1 MEFYTLASGSSG
13 NSTLICSSG
22 ASLLVD
28 AGISCRKLTSRLA
41 LLGKSPSQLDGILIT
56 HTHSDHICGLKVL
69 LKNRDIPV
77 YASEITG
84 AELLGR
90 VETLDPGQLRILH
103 PEEPVEICGISVLP
117 FPTPHDAPGSM
128 GYHFSAGGRRF
139 AIVTDLGHVPPRIAE
154 IMAGVDAAVIEANHD
169 PDWLVN
175 GPYPFPLQQRI
186 LGNYGHLSNEVC
198 GDLAVQL
205 ARSGTKL
212 LVLGHLSAENNS
224 PERAY
229 QVVSHALA
237 AAGCGEVR
245 LEVAPRDDLSDTYTV

>member
-1 MEFYTLASGSSG
+1 
-13 NSTLICSSG
+13 
-22 ASLLVD
+22 
-28 AGISCRKLTSRLA
+28 
-41 LLGKSPSQLDGILIT
+41 
-56 HTHSDHICGLKVL
+56 
-69 LKNRDIPV
+69 
-77 YASEITG
+77 
-84 AELLGR
+84 
-90 VETLDPGQLRILH
+90 
-103 PEEPVEICGISVLP
+103 
-117 FPTPHDAPGSM
+117 
-128 GYHFSAGGRRF
+128 
-139 AIVTDLGHVPPRIAE
+139 
-154 IMAGVDAAVIEANHD
+154 MAGVDAAVIEANHD

-245 LEVAPRDDLSDTYTV
+245 LELAPRDDLSDTYTV

>member
-13 NSTLICSSG
+13 NSTLISSGG

-117 FPTPHDAPGSM
+117 FGVSLFCRGTPVCHRHRPWPCAAPDCRD
-128 GYHFSAGGRRF
+128 HGRR
-139 AIVTDLGHVPPRIAE
+139 GRRCH
-154 IMAGVDAAVIEANHD
+154 
-169 PDWLVN
+169 
-175 GPYPFPLQQRI
+175 
-186 LGNYGHLSNEVC
+186 
-198 GDLAVQL
+198 
-205 ARSGTKL
+205 
-212 LVLGHLSAENNS
+212 
-224 PERAY
+224 
-229 QVVSHALA
+229 
-237 AAGCGEVR
+237 
-245 LEVAPRDDLSDTYTV
+245 